1 MSDTYGN
8 SLDFYNVHSS
18 NISKRGLYLEKSAN
32 AAKAETLRR
41 TYEPMLAP
49 AEVCSKNHT
58 QPIRENFTMPTP
70 QPLQL
75 PQPPL
80 PPQKICLD
88 INTDNLIYYIFILV
102 IAYLFY
108 KVIVLELKLATITE
122 KIQNISA
129 NAK

>member
-41 TYEPMLAP
+41 TYEPVLAP

-75 PQPPL
+75 PPL

-129 NAK
+129 NTK